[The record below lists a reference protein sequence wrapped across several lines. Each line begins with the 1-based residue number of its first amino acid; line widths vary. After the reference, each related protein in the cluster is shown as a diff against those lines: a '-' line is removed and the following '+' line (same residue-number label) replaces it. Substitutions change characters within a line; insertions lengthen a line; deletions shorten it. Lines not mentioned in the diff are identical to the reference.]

1 MIRTTHYS
9 EKNLFNI
16 KQVIGAGHHFNSF
29 VLMSKQAYFYVGTEF
44 DEVDF
49 QWRWKNGQERFN

>member
-1 MIRTTHYS
+1 M
-9 EKNLFNI
+9 NLFNI
-16 KQVIGAGHHFNSF
+16 KQAIGAGHHYNPF

-49 QWRWKNGQERFN
+49 QWRWKNGQERFH